1 MKAVVTGVGLF
12 VVVDPFDPPLQPP
25 ETLRPIN
32 VNRTR
37 ASLGSE
43 RRRGRRMAKKND
55 AMDRVAVSTTCD
67 SRKTA

>member
-12 VVVDPFDPPLQPP
+12 VVVDPFDPPLQPT
-25 ETLRPIN
+25 EKLRPST

-37 ASLGSE
+37 TSLASE
-43 RRRGRRMAKKND
+43 RRRGRRKAKKKD

-67 SRKTA
+67 SRKAA